1 MLKLYNVLI
10 QTRLTRSK
18 TKRDIQYSKLGIRV
32 ASRVAGRG
40 GVLCPHKKKTRLRI
54 LGKFKFGWRHSPA
67 PSPSQKL
74 NSASSSQRTCKSRY
88 QTSLA
93 LSSFTGPLYP
103 VPNTLPRAVVQQRS
117 ENDIFLDATIFLATD
132 VFRLLL

>member
-1 MLKLYNVLI
+1 M
-10 QTRLTRSK
+10 
-18 TKRDIQYSKLGIRV
+18 LGIWVKITGSARF
-32 ASRVAGRG
+32 GIM
-40 GVLCPHKKKTRLRI
+40 LCPHKKKTRLRI

-93 LSSFTGPLYP
+93 LSSFTGPLHP
-103 VPNTLPRAVVQQRS
+103 IPNTLPRAVVHQRS

-132 VFRLLL
+132 NILYWLYTNGEKVCKGD